1 MEWLTNHYV
10 EIFAIIGAVYSLA
23 RLIVNLTPTPA
34 DNAALDKVAGF
45 LKVVGKVFGFD
56 LTQGVNTL
64 PVYTKKN
71 KGNATV
77 VLLLFITLIV
87 PIGCATYQDIHKDPR
102 AECVAAQETFA
113 AIVRSLTTLRENDAF
128 DDYTIEKISI
138 LINEG
143 KDALNGWYSKV
154 LAEIPVDTE
163 DKSVFQSIMKRL
175 TVYEKGVK

>member
-113 AIVRSLTTLRENDAF
+113 AIVRSLAAMRKEGVFNETSV
-128 DDYTIEKISI
+128 EKISI
-138 LINEG
+138 LISAGRDVLDDWHAN
-143 KDALNGWYSKV
+143 V
-154 LAEIPVDTE
+154 LAEIPVDTVS
-163 DKSVFQSIMKRL
+163 KSMFQSIISKL
-175 TVYEKGVK
+175 ALYEKGGR